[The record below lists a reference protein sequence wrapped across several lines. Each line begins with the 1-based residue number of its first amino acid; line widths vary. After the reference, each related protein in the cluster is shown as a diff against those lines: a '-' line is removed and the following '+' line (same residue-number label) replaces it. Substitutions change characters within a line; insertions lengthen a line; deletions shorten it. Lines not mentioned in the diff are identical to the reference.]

1 MEIPGYTWLA
11 VIAVIFA
18 AISVYYYFR
27 VIQSMYFK
35 EGDTQTEV
43 ISPSFKAGLIIVAA
57 IVVLIGVM
65 PQFLF
70 NWLYF

>member
-1 MEIPGYTWLA
+1 VLA
-11 VIAVIFA
+11 VLFA

-35 EGDTQTEV
+35 TGEPQTEI
-43 ISPSFKAGLIIVAA
+43 ISESFKTGLIVLAA
-57 IVVLIGVM
+57 IIIVIGVF
-65 PQFLF
+65 PQAIF